1 MPMNTLC
8 ALTIALLCGIICTT
22 KRSSKEC
29 CDEYKKDQTRIFYV
43 WNLLVCA
50 PVRGRV
56 HIH

>member
-1 MPMNTLC
+1 MPMKTLC
-8 ALTIALLCGIICTT
+8 ALTIALLYGIIRAT
-22 KRSSKEC
+22 KALRC

-50 PVRGRV
+50 PVLGCV